1 MLPYDMLCYAL
12 LMYIS
17 YCTENGYISSRVDVF
32 SQGSP
37 CKKKREIVEK
47 KVTKYLDNK
56 LIISIFIGLTRLYKE
71 YDKQQLSKH

>member
-1 MLPYDMLCYAL
+1 M
-12 LMYIS
+12 
-17 YCTENGYISSRVDVF
+17 CTEKGYISSRGDVF

-37 CKKKREIVEK
+37 CKKRETVEK

-56 LIISIFIGLTRLYKE
+56 LKISIFIGLTRLYKE